1 MSSAYNTLA
10 FRIALGDDL
19 VQSPG
24 PFLTSSHPSV
34 TGSAPATGSFVYE
47 NGPITEIYSDAF
59 IINSSSVG
67 YGHSVYSALVNPPNI
82 GAFTEVT
89 SKIRIPSQSLVT
101 GSTLSPHVSIQE
113 PYDPAYTK
121 DLSYLEV
128 AISPQNSINDDI
140 KNDLGYFNIDEFI
153 GHPAYAASGSYPDL
167 DHLRKDYFKKYI
179 RKQNIFD
186 TIKLLSYYDNS
197 LFKMIKDFVPA
208 KVRLAA
214 GLVIKPNILER
225 SKHPHFAPKLNR
237 PEFSGS
243 MLTLP
248 YLPNENQKLV
258 AVTGSNALEKNI
270 NTSYTQSITTIS
282 GSITHVQVDRRET
295 LTGEYGGSTIT
306 AYKLPTG
313 SIAYEDNNTLLR
325 NVKYFGDLISSGDA
339 QDKIIPYGNYQTR
352 SFYDGVDQRV
362 AVVEKT
368 NPGDSQY
375 VVQLS
380 NEGFASND
388 PGNLPL
394 QIYEL
399 APRVGGTNNEGT
411 YTISAWV
418 AFSSDFDGDTDRV
431 FSGYAASTQT
441 GGNVELSGRTGSLLE
456 TAVVGGQTWYHY
468 AETWRNPPASSFTQ
482 SVIVGEND
490 ETIPGFVQLL
500 LCHPLTNTTGKV
512 WLTNIQVNPYT
523 SVSERIYEKAPQ
535 IAVNPYFQNITS
547 SRPNPKYL
555 DADYSTNVITPVN
568 YNFITGRLE
577 GSISKE
583 DSKFLDSTTPE
594 SNYTLV
600 RSINPRYNGSKISSL
615 LYNEFTP
622 GDNSYGGNS
631 TTDKAVQKFAYFEKT
646 TTAGSGSFFDRTNVY
661 LKYLIDGDRNV
672 TELNQGNDN
681 LFEVQNL
688 FNNQQN
694 LVLSLQDNSIPYDNL
709 NLDGEQRIYAGG
721 FRFEPMLAMYP
732 SSAYSALPVQIPQH
746 FDEPIQVPVP
756 NLGTGE
762 GQNASVNLGGYNFDQ
777 VGASPSGRTIFLSGQ
792 VRVAINRTQL
802 GFEAER
808 LDRALLVYVR
818 GAVTIN
824 YVISLGGA
832 GVGIASQLLSRS
844 AEIIS
849 NSQFGSYLGQSP
861 SNIAVS
867 HAPNGIK
874 VSVTY
879 NFTSNSNV
887 FVRIPPGQTS
897 VVAPLVIGR
906 PNVQSAL
913 DIDLLPNLQNRIFG
927 SITLPQIQTYGDY
940 GFNPANQFNSIFG
953 NYNPYYNQSYTSN
966 TSTYNINSVNAELG
980 NPSSILVDNVR
991 ESGLLNNTPIT
1002 IEITGSLDTGSTAQ
1016 GNRFFFE
1023 RNPLV
1028 PYQLTSS
1035 INLTRFHGQF
1045 RQTGS
1050 SFIRP
1055 LYAPKINFNVEKGDI
1070 FRFTNIHDGNGDEI
1084 PVSFEREVTNVILK
1098 DEFLGD
1104 IKPSGSTLFQGG
1116 SALSG
1121 EYTYA
1126 DTRLVIEFDSETPI
1140 PPQAC
1145 YDYNATSRA
1154 NPQYINQFII
1164 YKKVPDET
1172 SVVLDKIKTL
1182 PPIATGSLSS
1192 SLEDSSSSGFLLP
1205 KYISKPLKEQAG
1217 NIIKNLKSQNL
1228 I

>member
-34 TGSAPATGSFVYE
+34 TGSAPSTGSFVYE

-113 PYDPAYTK
+113 PYNPAYTK

-208 KVRLAA
+208 KVRLSA

-225 SKHPHFAPKLNR
+225 SKYPHFAPKLNR

-388 PGNLPL
+388 PGALPL
-394 QIYEL
+394 QLYEL
-399 APRVGGTNNEGT
+399 APRRGGVNNEGT

-431 FSGYAASTQT
+431 FSGYAASTET
-441 GGNVELSGRTGSLLE
+441 GGNIELSGRTGSLLE
-456 TAVVGGQTWYHY
+456 TATVGGQLWYHY
-468 AETWRNPPASSFTQ
+468 FETWRNPPNTSFTQ
-482 SVIVGEND
+482 SVIIGENE

-535 IAVNPYFQNITS
+535 IAVNPYYQNITS
-547 SRPNPKYL
+547 SRSNPKYL

-568 YNFITGRLE
+568 FDFIDGRLN
-577 GSISKE
+577 GTINQA
-583 DSKFLDSTTPE
+583 DSKFLDSTIPE

-622 GDNSYGGNS
+622 GDNSYGGNA
-631 TTDKAVQKFAYFEKT
+631 TTDKAVQKFAYFEKAS
-646 TTAGSGSFFDRTNVY
+646 TAGSGSFLDRTNIY
-661 LKYLIDGDRNV
+661 LKYLVDGDRNI

-688 FNNQQN
+688 FNNQEE
-694 LVLSLQDNSIPYDNL
+694 LVLSLQDNTIPYDNL
-709 NLDGEQRIYAGG
+709 NLDGKQRIYAGG
-721 FRFEPMLAMYP
+721 FRFEPMLVSYP
-732 SSAYSALPVQIPQH
+732 SKSQQIIQH

-756 NLGTGE
+756 NLGTVE

-777 VGASPSGRTIFLSGQ
+777 VGASPNGRTIFLSGQ
-792 VRVAINRTQL
+792 VRVAISRTQL

-818 GAVTIN
+818 GKVTIN
-824 YVISLGGA
+824 YVISLSGATGG
-832 GVGIASQLLSRS
+832 VASELLLRT
-844 AEIIS
+844 AEIIQ
-849 NSQFGSYLGQSP
+849 NSQFGSYLGESP
-861 SNIAVS
+861 SGISVGW
-867 HAPNGIK
+867 APSGIQ

-879 NFTSNSNV
+879 NFTANSNV
-887 FVRIPPGQTS
+887 FVRIPPGQTN
-897 VVAPLVIGR
+897 VVAPLQIAR
-906 PNVQSAL
+906 SNVSEAL
-913 DIDLLPNLQNRIFG
+913 NIDLLPSFQNRLFG
-927 SITLPQIQTYGDY
+927 SITLPQIQTYGNY
-940 GFNPANQFNSIFG
+940 GFNPVNSFNPIYN
-953 NYNPYYNQSYTSN
+953 NYNPYYNQGYTSN
-966 TSTYNINSVNAELG
+966 TEAYNISSVNAVLG
-980 NPSSILVDNVR
+980 NPSSVLVDNVR
-991 ESGLLNNTPIT
+991 ESGLLNNSPIT
-1002 IEITGSLDTGSTAQ
+1002 IEITGSSDQ
-1016 GNRFFFE
+1016 GILARGERYYFE
-1023 RNPLV
+1023 RNPLA
-1028 PYQLTSS
+1028 PFQITSS
-1035 INLTRFHGQF
+1035 INLTKFHGSF

-1050 SFIRP
+1050 FLP
-1055 LYAPKINFNVEKGDI
+1055 PFYNPKVNFNIEKGDI
-1070 FRFTNIHDGNGDEI
+1070 FRFTNMHDANADET

-1104 IKPSGSTLFQGG
+1104 VKASGSTLFQGG
-1116 SALSG
+1116 SPLGG

-1126 DTRLVIEFDSETPI
+1126 DTRLVIEFDQETPV

-1145 YDYNATSRA
+1145 YDYDANTRA
-1154 NPQYINQFII
+1154 NPQYINKLII
-1164 YKKVPDET
+1164 YKKIPDET
-1172 SVVLDKIKTL
+1172 SVVLDKIKSL
-1182 PPIATGSLSS
+1182 PPIPSGSLTS

-1205 KYISKPLKEQAG
+1205 KFISKPLKNQAG